1 MKPALPRLPL
11 QLWLLVSYALVLV
24 LPGLSLLATGAL
36 AWDLVNQTKEDLEHQ
51 GALVALMAA
60 DRIDQ
65 PTALSATLRAAKKET
80 LAGIRVTDDL
90 GVVIAS
96 SGDGIGQDLSNDEEI
111 RTALMGS
118 KGMAIKPRPEDVGT
132 RGGTWNRERLSGP
145 SRQAS
150 VRVFVAVPILHENE
164 VVGAVILSRTPREEI
179 QAFWQMA
186 PRLWA
191 GVLFS
196 VLSTTALALYAGWRA
211 SRSLKL
217 LARASERIAG
227 GNLADDRELAE
238 IGGSRIAETA
248 ALAGSMEAMSARLK
262 ARLAYISEF
271 AGNVSHEFK
280 TPVSSLR
287 GTVELLKDD
296 DTMPPEQ
303 RTRFL
308 DNALGDLDRLS
319 RLVGGLLRLAR
330 AEEGGRREDVDL
342 DSLCG
347 EIASR
352 HPGVSFHPGNA
363 GTVNIVREQ
372 VEAALVN
379 LVENARKHGG
389 AGVVLA
395 TSRDGTVV
403 RIIVKDD
410 GPGIDPTHVPH
421 LFDRFFTTD
430 RAGGGTGL
438 GLALVKAV
446 AEAHGGG
453 VSVQSKAGE
462 TCFIFCFST

>member
-1 MKPALPRLPL
+1 MNLPRLPL
-11 QLWLLVSYALVLV
+11 QLWLFVSYALVLV
-24 LPGLSLLATGAL
+24 LPALSLLATGAL

-51 GALVALMAA
+51 GALVAMIAVDKLV
-60 DRIDQ
+60 DPD
-65 PTALSATLRAAKKET
+65 ALSSTLQAAKKET
-80 LAGIRVTDDL
+80 LAGIRVTDDQ
-90 GVVIAS
+90 GIVIAS
-96 SGDGIGQDLSNDEEI
+96 SGGGIGEDLSGDGEI

-118 KGMAIKPRPEDVGT
+118 KGIAIKPRPEDVGT
-132 RGGTWNRERLSGP
+132 RGGVWNRERLSGP
-145 SRQAS
+145 SRQATI
-150 VRVFVAVPILHENE
+150 RVFVAVPIKRENE

-227 GNLADDRELAE
+227 GNLADEGELAE

-248 ALAGSMEAMSARLK
+248 ALAGSMQAMSTRLRS
-262 ARLAYISEF
+262 RLAYISEF

-296 DTMPPEQ
+296 DEMPAEQ
-303 RTRFL
+303 RARFL

-330 AEEGGRREDVDL
+330 AEEGGHREDIDL
-342 DSLCG
+342 DGLCADVARRYP
-347 EIASR
+347 E
-352 HPGVSFHPGNA
+352 VSFANGNA
-363 GTVNIVREQ
+363 GLVKIVREQ

-379 LVENARKHGG
+379 LVENGRKHGG
-389 AGVVLA
+389 PKVEITTFREHNRLGF
-395 TSRDGTVV
+395 TVT
-403 RIIVKDD
+403 DN
-410 GPGIDPTHVPH
+410 GPGIDPANLPR

-430 RAGGGTGL
+430 RRHGGTGL

-446 AEAHGGG
+446 AEAHGGN
-453 VSVQSKAGE
+453 VSVESRPGQSSFRVTLAA
-462 TCFIFCFST
+462 